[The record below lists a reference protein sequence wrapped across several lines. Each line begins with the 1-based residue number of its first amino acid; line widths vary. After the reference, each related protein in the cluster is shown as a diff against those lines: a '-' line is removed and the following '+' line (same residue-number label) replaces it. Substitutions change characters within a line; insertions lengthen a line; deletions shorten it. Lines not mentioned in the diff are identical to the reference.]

1 MQEVAPDLFSHK
13 DKAERWHPGDA
24 PSQVLQWAVQAVA
37 KAGTI
42 AIIGVYPESM
52 RFFPLGKAMM
62 KNLTIRSGN
71 CNHRKYIPLLMQIV
85 SAGSVKP
92 ERIITQAQPMRSV
105 IDAYRMFA
113 DKKAGW
119 MKVELRP

>member
-1 MQEVAPDLFSHK
+1 
-13 DKAERWHPGDA
+13 
-24 PSQVLQWAVQAVA
+24 
-37 KAGTI
+37 
-42 AIIGVYPESM
+42 M

-71 CNHRKYIPLLMQIV
+71 CNHRKCIPMLMQIV
-85 SAGSVKP
+85 SAGSIKP
-92 ERIITQAQPMRSV
+92 ERIITQEQPIASA